1 MVPMDPSMA
10 PMDPSMAPIAPIE
23 YPMVSMAPMDPSMTP
38 MELAVLLHELHEVL
52 TLVWSKIPI
61 VAKVGMQCSC
71 ADVYIR

>member
-10 PMDPSMAPIAPIE
+10 PMDPSMDP
-23 YPMVSMAPMDPSMTP
+23 PMDPSMMP

-61 VAKVGMQCSC
+61 VA
-71 ADVYIR
+71 